1 MTNVL
6 SRILK
11 QPYNLT
17 MTAEIFKS
25 VQGVGKDLFF
35 NWFGLDIL
43 GDKYY
48 NYTTN

>member
-1 MTNVL
+1 MTHVF

-11 QPYNLT
+11 HPSKLT

-35 NWFGLDIL
+35 
-43 GDKYY
+43 
-48 NYTTN
+48 